1 MILGGYAVSNIGYI
15 CRTNQYAM
23 NLQDFL
29 EPIKALLMF
38 SFEILKAGGDMV
50 NNLLIIIIALALVYW
65 TVKLVGFQSE
75 EVPNR

>member
-1 MILGGYAVSNIGYI
+1 
-15 CRTNQYAM
+15 M

>member
-1 MILGGYAVSNIGYI
+1 
-15 CRTNQYAM
+15 M

-29 EPIKALLMF
+29 EPIEALLMF